1 MDGMLHLESS
11 GVAIAGALLAGQLL
25 LAVAPPARAART
37 ITIDV
42 KDAEIGNVL
51 RLIAETGDLNLVVGD
66 DVKGKVTLHLRQV
79 AWEQALVV
87 VLKLKGL
94 GSERY
99 GNVLRVAPVEK
110 LLAEREAQVRQ
121 AELIEKSA
129 PLHTWIIPV
138 SYARAADL
146 LPQVQATLSP
156 RGRASVDERT
166 NVIIVED
173 IER

>member
-1 MDGMLHLESS
+1 MMG
-11 GVAIAGALLAGQLL
+11 AGSRGTAFAAALLAGL
-25 LAVAPPARAART
+25 LALAAAPTARPART

-42 KDAEIGNVL
+42 KDADIGNVL

-66 DVKGKVTLHLRQV
+66 DVTGKVTLHLRQV
-79 AWEQALVV
+79 AWDQALVV

-99 GNVLRVAPVEK
+99 GNVLRIAPVEK

-121 AELIEKSA
+121 AELAEKAA

-138 SYARAADL
+138 NYARAADL

>member
-1 MDGMLHLESS
+1 MLRVGSNGIAL
-11 GVAIAGALLAGQLL
+11 GVALLVGASLLA
-25 LAVAPPARAART
+25 AAPAAGRGHS

-79 AWEQALVV
+79 PWDQALVV

-99 GNVLRVAPVEK
+99 GNVLRIAPVEK

-121 AELIEKSA
+121 AELVEKTA